1 MLLSA
6 AAAARTPA
14 YDDWL
19 NDLSLMPPVS
29 VTMQARNLPPPAAA
43 PELDDGDAA
52 AGVVLLE
59 LEDDPQAAA
68 TRAITANPA
77 ANFICALNSYL
88 LRPGALQ
95 VPGRTPAPSPAPAG
109 WG

>member
-43 PELDDGDAA
+43 PELDFGDAA
-52 AGVVLLE
+52 GAPLPE
-59 LEDDPQAAA
+59 LHDDPQAVASKA
-68 TRAITANPA
+68 TAPKTAS
-77 ANFICALNSYL
+77 ILIYTLKKYL
-88 LRPGALQ
+88 LFTQR
-95 VPGRTPAPSPAPAG
+95 SPRAG
-109 WG
+109 WSTYS

>member
-19 NDLSLMPPVS
+19 NDLSLMPPVP

-43 PELDDGDAA
+43 PELDFADAA
-52 AGVVLLE
+52 GAPLPE
-59 LEDDPQAAA
+59 LDDDPQ
-68 TRAITANPA
+68 PA
-77 ANFICALNSYL
+77 ASKAPAPKPAAILIFTLTTDL
-88 LRPGALQ
+88 LRPPRPARAA
-95 VPGRTPAPSPAPAG
+95 RT
-109 WG
+109 